1 MASTVDSDDVYLSD
15 VDNSPECH
23 VCSASGH
30 MRASVSSGQDKW
42 IVDSGATHH
51 TTPDASKV
59 VNGTDYNGPGKSDES
74 LLKAGQ
80 QGSSCKHELSV
91 VRGAHKVCTDFVMSP
106 TTTSFTMNGRD
117 QYEGQLS
124 AGGQNNEGRQEDVA
138 NIGGIN
144 VEIQPD
150 ATEEDPVDYVDPEIP
165 CAESGVEVTVEHD
178 VQSGDESICGDGLLS
193 GGGDEAIADVPEI
206 SVTNLPATAH
216 SLKFNIPQTINDIL
230 NLNPQFLQSLDLSL
244 NAIISGLHPQPVR
257 RYSAASLSLSLSL
270 SDFCPKIMSMT
281 GENSD
286 DLMKLSSSD
295 ESPKEPEE
303 VAETPTNAKNKRKGK
318 KVVEAT
324 SGRGKRKKKSVV
336 WDHFKEIEGDAY
348 HAECVYC
355 SQMISCASSN
365 GTNAMKR
372 HTSRCKK
379 APFNVDSKQ
388 TILDFESKTKCNADG
403 TIETE
408 LRKIG
413 GAPDDE
419 DWDKIASFLPFL
431 QMFYEATL
439 SFSGSRYVTGN
450 TFVEE
455 VYDIGYTINR
465 SVDDLNDGVKN
476 WIRASHDPIMI
487 EESLL
492 ALENMEEEMQDLT
505 LEQPTIII
513 DETSEVP
520 ELFL

>member
-1 MASTVDSDDVYLSD
+1 
-15 VDNSPECH
+15 
-23 VCSASGH
+23 
-30 MRASVSSGQDKW
+30 
-42 IVDSGATHH
+42 
-51 TTPDASKV
+51 
-59 VNGTDYNGPGKSDES
+59 
-74 LLKAGQ
+74 
-80 QGSSCKHELSV
+80 
-91 VRGAHKVCTDFVMSP
+91 
-106 TTTSFTMNGRD
+106 
-117 QYEGQLS
+117 
-124 AGGQNNEGRQEDVA
+124 
-138 NIGGIN
+138 
-144 VEIQPD
+144 
-150 ATEEDPVDYVDPEIP
+150 
-165 CAESGVEVTVEHD
+165 
-178 VQSGDESICGDGLLS
+178 
-193 GGGDEAIADVPEI
+193 
-206 SVTNLPATAH
+206 
-216 SLKFNIPQTINDIL
+216 
-230 NLNPQFLQSLDLSL
+230 
-244 NAIISGLHPQPVR
+244 
-257 RYSAASLSLSLSL
+257 
-270 SDFCPKIMSMT
+270 MT

-303 VAETPTNAKNKRKGK
+303 VAKTPTNAKNKRKGK
-318 KVVEAT
+318 K
-324 SGRGKRKKKSVV
+324 
-336 WDHFKEIEGDAY
+336 
-348 HAECVYC
+348 
-355 SQMISCASSN
+355 
-365 GTNAMKR
+365 
-372 HTSRCKK
+372 
-379 APFNVDSKQ
+379 
-388 TILDFESKTKCNADG
+388 
-403 TIETE
+403 E

>member
-1 MASTVDSDDVYLSD
+1 
-15 VDNSPECH
+15 
-23 VCSASGH
+23 
-30 MRASVSSGQDKW
+30 
-42 IVDSGATHH
+42 
-51 TTPDASKV
+51 
-59 VNGTDYNGPGKSDES
+59 
-74 LLKAGQ
+74 
-80 QGSSCKHELSV
+80 
-91 VRGAHKVCTDFVMSP
+91 
-106 TTTSFTMNGRD
+106 
-117 QYEGQLS
+117 
-124 AGGQNNEGRQEDVA
+124 
-138 NIGGIN
+138 
-144 VEIQPD
+144 
-150 ATEEDPVDYVDPEIP
+150 
-165 CAESGVEVTVEHD
+165 
-178 VQSGDESICGDGLLS
+178 
-193 GGGDEAIADVPEI
+193 
-206 SVTNLPATAH
+206 
-216 SLKFNIPQTINDIL
+216 
-230 NLNPQFLQSLDLSL
+230 
-244 NAIISGLHPQPVR
+244 
-257 RYSAASLSLSLSL
+257 
-270 SDFCPKIMSMT
+270 MSMT

-324 SGRGKRKKKSVV
+324 SGRGKRKKKSIV
-336 WDHFKEIEGDAY
+336 WDHFKEVEGDAY

-372 HTSRCKK
+372 HTSRYGLKDVDVSVVRVRAAVKYVRK
-379 APFNVDSKQ
+379 AFKN
-388 TILDFESKTKCNADG
+388 LKTKYLPY
-403 TIETE
+403 TKE

-455 VYDIGYTINR
+455 VYDIGYNINR
-465 SVDDLNDGVKN
+465 SVDDLNDGVKSMARQMKLKFDKHKLRYVEWIIRRSYDPSDSYDLCHRIKSTLASLFDFYASSHPSSTQTRSSSFN
-476 WIRASHDPIMI
+476 PYSSAHDDWIRASHDPIMI

>member
-206 SVTNLPATAH
+206 SVTNLP
-216 SLKFNIPQTINDIL
+216 
-230 NLNPQFLQSLDLSL
+230 
-244 NAIISGLHPQPVR
+244 
-257 RYSAASLSLSLSL
+257 
-270 SDFCPKIMSMT
+270 IMSMT

-439 SFSGSRYVTGN
+439 SFSGSRNKLRYVEWIIRRSYDPSDSYDLCHRIKSTLAPLFDFYASSHPSS
-450 TFVEE
+450 TQTRLVEAL
-455 VYDIGYTINR
+455 VCTQD
-465 SVDDLNDGVKN
+465 

>member
-1 MASTVDSDDVYLSD
+1 MASTVDSADVYLSD
-15 VDNSPECH
+15 VDNSLECH

-206 SVTNLPATAH
+206 SVTNLP
-216 SLKFNIPQTINDIL
+216 
-230 NLNPQFLQSLDLSL
+230 
-244 NAIISGLHPQPVR
+244 
-257 RYSAASLSLSLSL
+257 
-270 SDFCPKIMSMT
+270 IMSMT

-324 SGRGKRKKKSVV
+324 SGRDGLKDVDVSVV
-336 WDHFKEIEGDAY
+336 RVCAAVKYVRKAFK
-348 HAECVYC
+348 
-355 SQMISCASSN
+355 N
-365 GTNAMKR
+365 
-372 HTSRCKK
+372 
-379 APFNVDSKQ
+379 
-388 TILDFESKTKCNADG
+388 LKTKYLPY
-403 TIETE
+403 TKE

-439 SFSGSRYVTGN
+439 SFSGSRNKLRYVEWIIRRSYDPSDSYDLCHRIKSTLASLFDFYASSHPSS
-450 TFVEE
+450 TQTRLVEAL
-455 VYDIGYTINR
+455 VCTQD
-465 SVDDLNDGVKN
+465 